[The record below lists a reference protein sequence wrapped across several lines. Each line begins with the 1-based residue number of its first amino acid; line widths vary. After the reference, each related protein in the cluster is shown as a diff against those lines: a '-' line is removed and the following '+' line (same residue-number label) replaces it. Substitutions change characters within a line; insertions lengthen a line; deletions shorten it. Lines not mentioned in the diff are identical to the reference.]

1 MGLVY
6 SLVLKIREHFLT
18 VIRERCD
25 DGKRVREV
33 IGGLKMEGGDQ
44 QPGSMCCLH
53 KLGEVTKES
62 SMKCLGRAATLPM
75 SLWPRF
81 QPSQTEQD
89 LQNCKVIH
97 LYHLSCPIYVYK
109 YTHIFSQNNFSASLG
124 KLLDGLKTLYSS

>member
-6 SLVLKIREHFLT
+6 SLVLKIREPFLT

-33 IGGLKMEGGDQ
+33 ISGLKMEEGDQ

-62 SMKCLGRAATLPM
+62 SLKCLGRAATLPM
-75 SLWPRF
+75 FLWPRF

-89 LQNCKVIH
+89 L
-97 LYHLSCPIYVYK
+97 
-109 YTHIFSQNNFSASLG
+109 
-124 KLLDGLKTLYSS
+124 